1 MIQVRNAGERGHAY
15 HGWLDSWHTFS
26 FADYYDADQMGF
38 GPLRVINDDR
48 VEPGAGFG
56 THGHRDMEII
66 TYVLEGALEH
76 KDSLGN
82 GGVMR
87 YGDVQRMSAGSGIRH
102 SEFNHSQSEPVHF
115 LQIWIIPER
124 PNFAPSYE
132 QKKFSGDEK
141 RGRLRLIASRDGRDG
156 SVVIH
161 QDANVY
167 AAQLDGADSVEY
179 GFSPGRAGYL
189 HIASGSLELNGR
201 ELRAGDGVRV
211 TDEPG
216 IVLGNGRNAE
226 VLLFDLSLQ

>member
-1 MIQVRNAGERGHAY
+1 MIQVRHSDTRGHAN

-48 VEPGAGFG
+48 VEPGQGFG

-87 YGDVQRMSAGSGIRH
+87 YGDVQRMSAGTGIRH
-102 SEFNHSQSEPVHF
+102 SEFNHSKSERVHF
-115 LQIWIIPER
+115 LQIWIVPEQA
-124 PNFAPSYE
+124 NFEPSYE
-132 QKKFSGDEK
+132 QKVFSDDEK
-141 RGRLRLIASRDGRDG
+141 RGKLRLIASRDGHDA
-156 SVVIH
+156 SVLIH

-167 AAQLDGADSVEY
+167 AAKLEGAETILHRFSV
-179 GFSPGRAGYL
+179 GRGGY
-189 HIASGSLELNGR
+189 IQVARGTLELNGER
-201 ELRAGDGVRV
+201 LKAGDGVRIS
-211 TDEPG
+211 DEAE
-216 IVLGNGRNAE
+216 IVFSNGNAAE
-226 VLLFDLSLQ
+226 FLLFDLNLQ